1 MTALAQS
8 IAQAIQAQEGYG
20 TPNAVTINAN
30 NNPLALRS
38 WPGYPTVNGFA
49 QFPDYATGFAK
60 GVTDVQTNIDA
71 GLSLSQFISKYEGGP
86 SNPDNNNI
94 TSYTSFV
101 ASRTGL
107 DPNVPMGAAASM
119 SPDSGTPFDPNAI
132 LADLGISTDSLQAG
146 SIDWTTLGIVGL
158 GLFALWYFAD

>member
-49 QFPDYATGFAK
+49 QFPDYQTGFNA
-60 GVTDVQTNIDA
+60 GVTDVQTNIDS
-71 GLSLSQFISKYEGGP
+71 GLSLSSFITKYEGGP
-86 SNPDNNNI
+86 ANVDNNNI
-94 TSYTSFV
+94 AVYIANV

-107 DPNVPMGAAASM
+107 DPNVPMGAIASA
-119 SPDSGTPFDPNAI
+119 SPDSGTPFDPNTV

-158 GLFALWYFAD
+158 GLFALWYFSD